1 MAETLLAARR
11 KVGAT
16 LTSHDADKNQLREM
30 WFDCT
35 LSEGRTIAVEWSEH
49 PIESGATVADH
60 AVVRP
65 PELSLEGFLTRT
77 PLSMSTEL
85 DNLDPNYLDA
95 AMDALEGMAS
105 DREPILIVTGLR
117 AYEDYRITS
126 VSFTRSPE
134 DGQGARVSL
143 SLRPIQIVEAG
154 TVLLPPLPV
163 KPAKK
168 AAAAGEASTGT
179 QSPTDASA
187 EAAAEDVRRK
197 SLLKGGLDGS
207 GLSALLGG

>member
-11 KVGAT
+11 KIGAT
-16 LTSHDADKNQLREM
+16 FTSHDADSNQLREM

-126 VSFTRSPE
+126 LAFTRTPE
-134 DGQGARVSL
+134 DGQGVKVSV
-143 SLRPIQIVEAG
+143 SLRPVQIVEAG

-168 AAAAGEASTGT
+168 NAAGGEENGGT
-179 QSPTDASA
+179 KSPTDANSA
-187 EAAAEDVRRK
+187 TQRQSALEFLREK
-197 SLLKGGLDGS
+197 SGAS
-207 GLSALLGG
+207 GLLGW

>member
-16 LTSHDADKNQLREM
+16 FTSHDADSNQLREM

-49 PIESGATVADH
+49 PVESGATVADH

-126 VSFTRSPE
+126 LAFTRTPE
-134 DGQGARVSL
+134 DGQGVKASV

-168 AAAAGEASTGT
+168 SAAAGEASTGT
-179 QSPTDASA
+179 QSPTDA
-187 EAAAEDVRRK
+187 AEDAKRK
-197 SLLKGGLDGS
+197 SLLKGGLDLS
-207 GLSALLGG
+207 GGSALLGL

>member
-1 MAETLLAARR
+1 MAETLLTARR
-11 KVGAT
+11 KTGAT
-16 LTSHDADKNQLREM
+16 LTSHEDAPDGAQLREM
-30 WFDCT
+30 WFDAT
-35 LSEGRTIAVEWSEH
+35 LSESETISVEWSEH

-65 PELSLEGFLTRT
+65 PELSLEGFITRT

-95 AMDALEGMAS
+95 ALDALRGMTA
-105 DREPILIVTGLR
+105 DREPVLIVTGLR

-126 VSFTRSPE
+126 LTVSRSPE
-134 DGQGARVSL
+134 DGQAARVSL
-143 SLRPIQIVEAG
+143 SLRPVQIVEAG
-154 TVLLPPLPV
+154 TVLLPPLPI

-168 AAAAGEASTGT
+168 NAAAGEASQGT
-179 QSPTDASA
+179 QSPTDASGEGA
-187 EAAAEDVRRK
+187 GGRT

-207 GLSALLGG
+207 GLSGLMGI